1 MAGSKT
7 TKNKGGGQT
16 PNGRGRGKTPNGTGR
31 GSGRG
36 QTPKRSGRGQTPHK
50 RPPATEPALPALED
64 QEHAPVAEA
73 PGVFIKQE
81 PPQKPQTGEM
91 QRMLQCLKNDKS
103 ETGKQTLLDY
113 RTLEGHVAKRSFYY
127 DRFLSLPKQNARFE
141 ARKTHG
147 SDKTWSER
155 EKDFGWVEEDFIAAR
170 KGLTNYKTDQEQAV
184 KLGCWLGLCKSRP
197 HPCRD
202 KLANKAACQYHYME
216 AADEVVKSASE
227 GVRFDLRGDMDPAE
241 QPDILRA
248 AGALENGSSESVA
261 AGRESRRSSK
271 GAGGPRPSKQ
281 PKKEEPEWLASFKK
295 DGLHPLQVA
304 RSSASSLLS
313 KVQDAILEFSLS
325 EEKKVTDN
333 DLLKMYVK
341 ELQKAASVLEKE
353 MEALKRWL
361 LKKGT
366 SPSEAS
372 ATAWMAEFKNQA
384 EDLKRHKEAF
394 DNVTKHKMAELM
406 QGLK

>member
-1 MAGSKT
+1 VAKPQKKGDVALVQKKRGGARRGVEVAVARPHVSLSQRRLPCQHSKIRSKRLSQRRLESSSRRSRPKGLRREKCSECCSVSKT
-7 TKNKGGGQT
+7 
-16 PNGRGRGKTPNGTGR
+16 
-31 GSGRG
+31 
-36 QTPKRSGRGQTPHK
+36 
-50 RPPATEPALPALED
+50 
-64 QEHAPVAEA
+64 
-73 PGVFIKQE
+73 I
-81 PPQKPQTGEM
+81 
-91 QRMLQCLKNDKS
+91 S

-113 RTLEGHVAKRSFYY
+113 KTLEGHVAKRTFYY
-127 DRFLSLPKQNARFE
+127 DRFLSLPKENARFE

-155 EKDFGWVEEDFIAAR
+155 EKDMGWVEEDFIAAR
-170 KGLTNYKTDQEQAV
+170 KGLTNYKNDPEQAV
-184 KLGCWLGLCKSRP
+184 KLGYWLGLCKSRP

-202 KLANKAACQYHYME
+202 NLANKEACQYHYME
-216 AADEVVKSASE
+216 AADEIVKSASE

-248 AGALENGSSESVA
+248 AGALENGSSESKA
-261 AGRESRRSSK
+261 AGRESRGSSK
-271 GAGGPRPSKQ
+271 GAGGPRPLKH

-313 KVQDAILEFSLS
+313 KVQDAILQFSLS
-325 EEKKVTDN
+325 EEEKITDN

-372 ATAWMAEFKNQA
+372 ATAWKAEFKNRA
-384 EDLKRHKEAF
+384 DDLKRHKEAF

-406 QGLK
+406 QCLK

>member
-1 MAGSKT
+1 LS
-7 TKNKGGGQT
+7 
-16 PNGRGRGKTPNGTGR
+16 P
-31 GSGRG
+31 
-36 QTPKRSGRGQTPHK
+36 PK
-50 RPPATEPALPALED
+50 E
-64 QEHAPVAEA
+64 
-73 PGVFIKQE
+73 
-81 PPQKPQTGEM
+81 
-91 QRMLQCLKNDKS
+91 
-103 ETGKQTLLDY
+103 
-113 RTLEGHVAKRSFYY
+113 
-127 DRFLSLPKQNARFE
+127 NARFE

-155 EKDFGWVEEDFIAAR
+155 EKDMGWVEEDFIAAR
-170 KGLTNYKTDQEQAV
+170 KGLTNYKNDPEQAV
-184 KLGCWLGLCKSRP
+184 KLGYWLGLCKSRP

-202 KLANKAACQYHYME
+202 NLANKEACQYHYME
-216 AADEVVKSASE
+216 AADEIVKSASE

-248 AGALENGSSESVA
+248 AGALENGSSESKA
-261 AGRESRRSSK
+261 AGRESRGSSK
-271 GAGGPRPSKQ
+271 GAGGPRPLKH

-313 KVQDAILEFSLS
+313 KVQDAILQFSLS
-325 EEKKVTDN
+325 EEEKITDN

-372 ATAWMAEFKNQA
+372 ATAWKAEFKNRA
-384 EDLKRHKEAF
+384 DDLKRHKEAF

-406 QGLK
+406 QCLK